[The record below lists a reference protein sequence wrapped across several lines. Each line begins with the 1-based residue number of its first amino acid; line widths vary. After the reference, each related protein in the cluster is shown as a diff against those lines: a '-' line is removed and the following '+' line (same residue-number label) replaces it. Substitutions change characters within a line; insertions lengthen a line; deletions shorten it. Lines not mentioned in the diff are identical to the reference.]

1 MGRVTPHTGRGRR
14 PGTARAWAAR
24 LFVVSSLV
32 ATAIFAGPRALAV
45 ARGRLQA
52 LTARGPA
59 GPRVELDR
67 VGFVQAPAWLRG
79 ELLRHVSTE
88 LAAVLRGEVGLHD
101 AADADRLL
109 AELRSLPWVRDAD
122 LQRVYPDRL
131 RATLAL
137 RRPIASL
144 EVASRGGG
152 AGRCFLDAD
161 GVVLPATRDVS
172 LPVVAAGEAAI
183 PAAGQRHTDAAVRA
197 AVAVAVEWAGQIAPR
212 VRGLPDLL
220 VIDTTNH
227 GYARIGE
234 GRWCEVRVGLRR
246 AGGGVAW
253 LDYDHAPG
261 SSAPRVALETKIDLL
276 NRLLALYPGLA
287 GVDLADL
294 RFARRWESW
303 VKVTAASDEPGRA
316 RDR

>member
-1 MGRVTPHTGRGRR
+1 MGGVISHTGRGRR
-14 PGTARAWAAR
+14 PGAARAWAAR

-32 ATAIFAGPRALAV
+32 ATVVFAGPRAVAV
-45 ARGRLQA
+45 ARGRMEA
-52 LTARGPA
+52 LTARGVD

-67 VGFVQAPAWLRG
+67 VGFVHAPAWLRG

-88 LAAVLRGEVGLHD
+88 LASVLRGEVGLHD

-109 AELRSLPWVRDAD
+109 AELRTLPWVRGAE

-131 RATLAL
+131 RTTLAL
-137 RRPIASL
+137 RRPIVSL
-144 EVASRGGG
+144 EVASPRGE
-152 AGRCFLDAD
+152 ADRCFLDAD
-161 GVVLPATRDVS
+161 GVVLPATRNVS

-183 PAAGQRHTDAAVRA
+183 PAAGQTHADAAVRA
-197 AVAVAVEWAGQIAPR
+197 AVAVAVEWTEQIAPR
-212 VRGLPDLL
+212 VRGLPDLV
-220 VIDTTNH
+220 VIDTTNL

-246 AGGGVAW
+246 VGGGVAW

-276 NRLLALYPGLA
+276 NRLLARHPGLA
-287 GVDLADL
+287 HVDLADL

-303 VKVTAASDEPGRA
+303 VKVSSAPDETGRA